1 MARTVRLTAEE
12 FQKKHRARTN
22 AAQQDMRDGI
32 NRVTEAPGKKAAA
45 AKDKMRQ
52 RLIESIDNGKWE
64 RRVAAVSLE
73 DWKADMLDKGVGR
86 VAAGLDRSA
95 GKVVAFAEKLISHQ
109 NRLLADLEGDPS
121 VTLEDNINRM
131 VKWVRG
137 MAELEV

>member
-12 FQKKHRARTN
+12 YQKKHRARTN

-45 AKDKMRQ
+45 AQDKMRQ
-52 RLIESIDNGKWE
+52 NLLTSIDNGKWA
-64 RRVAAVSLE
+64 RRVGAVGLD
-73 DWKADMLDKGVGR
+73 DWKKDMLDKGVGR

-95 GKVVAFAEKLISHQ
+95 EKVTAFAEKLITHQ